1 MCAEGRMAEMI
12 PSGRV
17 PCSQDSMEV
26 MLSHVCNPT
35 TKKIPEGL
43 KSEVAVSVSY
53 CHNDAM

>member
-1 MCAEGRMAEMI
+1 MI

-35 TKKIPEGL
+35 TKKILEGL